1 MDPFSEISSMV
12 MTPVTASVNT
22 TVNSIPLVI
31 GAVIVLIIGWIVGR
45 VLGKAVSVLIDK
57 LGFEKSIG
65 KTTIGKAFLQTGWA
79 SFAEIG
85 DFIVRI
91 IVYLFAIMAAADI
104 LGITYLAALIEQ
116 MIAYI
121 PSLVAFVIILLVGL
135 ILVDYFAD
143 FVIAYG
149 EHGERG
155 LQLVKPIISI
165 FRVFLYF
172 IVIMLALTQLKIDLG
187 IIYAFITPVA
197 WGVGIGIGAAL
208 AIIVGFGLKDQAPEL
223 FEKLLG
229 KF

>member
-1 MDPFSEISSMV
+1 MSPFSDISGMV
-12 MTPVTASVNT
+12 IPPVTASVDT
-22 TVNSIPLVI
+22 TVTFIPLII
-31 GAVIVLIIGWIVGR
+31 GAVIVLIIGWIAGR
-45 VLGKAVSVLIDK
+45 VLGKAVAVLIEK
-57 LGFEKSIG
+57 LGFEKSFG
-65 KTTIGKAFLQTGWA
+65 KTTIGKAFLKTGWA
-79 SFAEIG
+79 SFAEIA
-85 DFIVRI
+85 DFIIRI

-104 LGITYLAALIEQ
+104 LGITYLTALIAQ

-135 ILVDYFAD
+135 ILVDYFAE

-149 EHGERG
+149 EHGT
-155 LQLVKPIISI
+155 LQLVKPVIAIL
-165 FRVFLYF
+165 RVFLYF
-172 IVIMLALTQLKIDLG
+172 IVIMLALTQLKLDLG

-197 WGVGIGIGAAL
+197 WGVGLGLGAAI